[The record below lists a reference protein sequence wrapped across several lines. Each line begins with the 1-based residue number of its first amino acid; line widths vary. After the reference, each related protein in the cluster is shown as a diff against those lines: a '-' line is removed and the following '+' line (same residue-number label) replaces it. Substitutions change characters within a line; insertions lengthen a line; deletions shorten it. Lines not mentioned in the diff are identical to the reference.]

1 MIVRL
6 QNGRLIYGRLRKLF
20 ALTLS
25 LAWRDIASHYRGANL
40 GLLWTVLNPLLMLA
54 VYGLAFGYVF
64 RAKWPGLETSGDFVR
79 LLFIGI
85 AVHGFFAECLMRA
98 PGSIASSPSFVK
110 KVVFPLG
117 IIPPVTALVALFN
130 FSAVLVVFLIVQLVL
145 GEGWSLHYLLLPA
158 VLLPMFLLGL
168 ALTYLLSFLGVYFK
182 DIHQIVPSVST
193 VLLFVSSA
201 IVPVSTLPP
210 EHQRWFLLNPI
221 TFYIDQSRQALLWGQ
236 PLDWH
241 GLATRTLVGLIL
253 LAAAVSLFRRAR
265 KGFAD
270 VI

>member
-1 MIVRL
+1 MT
-6 QNGRLIYGRLRKLF
+6 GRLESGRLYYGRARKLLG
-20 ALTLS
+20 LTFM
-25 LAWRDIASHYRGANL
+25 LAWRDISSRYRGANL
-40 GLLWTVLNPLLMLA
+40 GLLWTILNPLLMLA

-85 AVHGFFAECLMRA
+85 AVHGFFSECLTRSPSA
-98 PGSIASSPSFVK
+98 IALNPSFVK

-117 IIPPVTALVALFN
+117 IIPAVTTLVAMFN
-130 FSAVLVVFLIVQLVL
+130 FFAILVVFLIVQLAS
-145 GEGWSLHYLLLPA
+145 GKGWSPHYLLLPA
-158 VLLPMFLLGL
+158 VLLPMFILGL
-168 ALTYLLSFLGVYFK
+168 ALSYVLSFLGVYFK
-182 DIHQIVPSVST
+182 DINQIVPSIST

-221 TFYIDQSRQALLWGQ
+221 TFYIDQSRAALLWSL
-236 PLDWH
+236 PLDWQGLLIRTAI
-241 GLATRTLVGLIL
+241 GLAFLTV
-253 LAAAVSLFRRAR
+253 AVYLFRRAR

>member
-1 MIVRL
+1 MMTQVR
-6 QNGRLIYGRLRKLF
+6 NGRLVYGRLRKLLE
-20 ALTLS
+20 LTLS
-25 LAWRDIASHYRGANL
+25 LAWRDIASRYRGANL

-64 RAKWPGLETSGDFVR
+64 RAKWPGLETSADFVR

-85 AVHGFFAECLMRA
+85 AIHGFFAECLTRS
-98 PGSIASSPSFVK
+98 PGSIASNPSFVK

-117 IIPPVTALVALFN
+117 IIPPVTVLVALFN
-130 FSAVLVVFLIVQLVL
+130 FFAILVVFLIVQLVL
-145 GEGWSLHYLLLPA
+145 GEGWSWHYLLLPA
-158 VLLPMFLLGL
+158 VLVPMFLLGL
-168 ALTYLLSFLGVYFK
+168 ALSYLLSFLGVYFK
-182 DIHQIVPSVST
+182 DINQIVPSVST

-221 TFYIDQSRQALLWGQ
+221 TFYIDQSRQALLWEQ
-236 PLDWH
+236 PLDWG
-241 GLATRTLVGLIL
+241 GLASRTLIGLVL
-253 LAAAVSLFRRAR
+253 LAASVYLFRRAR
-265 KGFAD
+265 RGFAD